1 MEEVLL
7 RFPHVKENI
16 FNALDNH
23 TFAIC
28 KEVSNVW
35 YEYLD
40 DRKRKVKVIKK
51 MIENCQQ
58 FFHHRHYKPF
68 SSAFNTIAEQTI
80 LNEARKGDFHMV
92 LEMITA
98 EFQKEYY
105 PVRLDELDDLLDASA
120 LWTGILK
127 KINMLKY

>member
-1 MEEVLL
+1 
-7 RFPHVKENI
+7 
-16 FNALDNH
+16 
-23 TFAIC
+23 
-28 KEVSNVW
+28 
-35 YEYLD
+35 
-40 DRKRKVKVIKK
+40 
-51 MIENCQQ
+51 
-58 FFHHRHYKPF
+58 
-68 SSAFNTIAEQTI
+68 
-80 LNEARKGDFHMV
+80 MV